1 MRFAWD
7 SQKAESN
14 LASHGV
20 SFESAKR
27 AFADVKAIVIYD
39 HAHSCARELRWWLLG
54 RVDLKV
60 MLVRYTHRPGGVVR
74 IIGAGYWRQGKDIYE
89 KYWKKE

>member
-7 SQKAESN
+7 QQKAESN
-14 LASHGV
+14 LAAHGV
-20 SFESAKR
+20 TFESAKQ
-27 AFADVKAIVIYD
+27 AFDDPQAIVVFD
-39 HAHSCARELRWWLLG
+39 AEHSGKRELRWWLLG

-74 IIGAGYWRQGKDIYE
+74 IIGSGYWRQGKDIYE
-89 KYWKKE
+89 NYWKKN

>member
-7 SQKAESN
+7 QQKAESN
-14 LASHGV
+14 LAAHGV
-20 SFESAKR
+20 TFESAKQ
-27 AFADVKAIVIYD
+27 AFDDPQAIVVFD
-39 HAHSCARELRWWLLG
+39 AEHSGKRELRWWLLG

-89 KYWKKE
+89 NYWKKN